1 MGLLL
6 VLLLGTGVPAIT
18 VRLDNDAGVRSADL
32 EFAKRRAAS
41 VFAMIGVQL
50 IWVETEEAVASHIQ
64 PPLTLVIVNASAQ
77 RGTALFADAL
87 GIAQPSVRR
96 AHVFYDRVLQTQAL
110 RPTPMVLGD
119 VMAHELG
126 HLMLLSHK
134 HSREGIMKP
143 AIEQRL
149 LAIASFT
156 SSEAQEIAARI
167 RMLPD

>member
-64 PPLTLVIVNASAQ
+64 PPLTLVIVNGNVE
-77 RGTALFADAL
+77 RGAGLFVDAL

-96 AHVFYDRVLQTQAL
+96 AHVFYDRVLQLQGV
-110 RPTPMVLGD
+110 RPAPMVLGD

-126 HLMLLSHK
+126 HLMLLSHR
-134 HSREGIMKP
+134 HSREGIMR
-143 AIEQRL
+143 AGIERRL
-149 LAIASFT
+149 LALTTFT
-156 SSEAQEIAARI
+156 KAEAQEITVRLRA
-167 RMLPD
+167 LPD

>member
-1 MGLLL
+1 MALLL
-6 VLLLGTGVPAIT
+6 VLLLGADAPTIV
-18 VRLDNDAGVRSADL
+18 VRIDNDAGVRHADL
-32 EFAKRRAAS
+32 QFAESRAAS
-41 VFAMIGVQL
+41 VFAKIGVRVT
-50 IWVETEEAVASHIQ
+50 WVDAADAVANRIQ

-167 RMLPD
+167 RTLPD